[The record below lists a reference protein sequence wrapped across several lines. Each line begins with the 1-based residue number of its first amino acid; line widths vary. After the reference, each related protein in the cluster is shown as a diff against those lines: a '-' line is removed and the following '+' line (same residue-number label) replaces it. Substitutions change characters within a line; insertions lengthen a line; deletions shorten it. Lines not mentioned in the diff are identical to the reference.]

1 MSSHE
6 SSDLDELRPIP
17 TPFATP
23 AVMRFLLPRE
33 ELRYMDRLHPV
44 VLIVPT
50 AIALAVCAVSGVLV
64 TAVGAGPVL
73 GLYLWIVIGAVAW
86 LLYRVWRWSRTLL
99 VVTDRR
105 VVEIQSMLI
114 SRATIKP
121 VFRQS
126 VVFRQDP
133 IGARLNYGTI
143 LTNTPNGDRVN
154 TFKWIHNPRS
164 FYKAVLDKAV

>member
-1 MSSHE
+1 MSSSG
-6 SSDLDELRPIP
+6 SSDLDELRPVP
-17 TPFATP
+17 TPFPTP
-23 AVMRFLLPRE
+23 GVMRFLLPKE
-33 ELRYMDRLHPV
+33 ELRYLDRLHPIVLV
-44 VLIVPT
+44 VPL
-50 AIALAVCAVSGVLV
+50 AIALVVCAVTGVLV
-64 TAVGAGPVL
+64 SVVGAGPVL
-73 GLYLWIVIGAVAW
+73 QMYVWIVIGALGWFV
-86 LLYRVWRWSRTLL
+86 YRVWRWSRTLL
-99 VVTDRR
+99 MVTDRR

-114 SRATIKP
+114 SRATVKP

-133 IGARLNYGTI
+133 LGARLNYGTI

>member
-1 MSSHE
+1 MSAHE
-6 SSDLDELRPIP
+6 SSDLDELRPVP
-17 TPFATP
+17 TPFPTP
-23 AVMRFLLPRE
+23 AVMRFLLPKE
-33 ELRYMDRLHPV
+33 ELRYLDRLHPIVLV
-44 VLIVPT
+44 VPALT
-50 AIALAVCAVSGVLV
+50 ALGICAVTGILV

-73 GLYLWIVIGAVAW
+73 GLYVGIVVAALGW

-99 VVTDRR
+99 VVTNRR
-105 VVEIQSMLI
+105 VVEIQSMMI

-133 IGARLNYGTI
+133 LGARLNYGTI

-154 TFKWIHNPRS
+154 TFKWIHNPRV
-164 FYKAVLDKAV
+164 FYRAVLDKAV

>member
-6 SSDLDELRPIP
+6 SDLDELRPVP
-17 TPFATP
+17 TPFPTP
-23 AVMRFLLPRE
+23 GVMRFLLPRE
-33 ELRYMDRLHPV
+33 ELRYLDRLHPV
-44 VLIVPT
+44 VLVVPILT
-50 AIALAVCAVSGVLV
+50 ALAVCTVAGVLV
-64 TAVGAGPVL
+64 TATGAGPVL
-73 GLYLWIVIGAVAW
+73 GLYVWIVIAALVW

-99 VVTDRR
+99 VVTNRR
-105 VVEIQSMLI
+105 VVEIQSMLV

-154 TFKWIHNPRS
+154 TFKWIHNPRA
-164 FYKAVLDKAV
+164 FYRAVLEKAV